1 MSTRRRR
8 TPHPVVAQLRA
19 DREAAGA
26 PRPRFARDH
35 GIPLRTLE
43 AWEWGLVSP
52 TLDVLAAYAAQLGY
66 DITLTPRTE
75 D

>member
-1 MSTRRRR
+1 MNRRTRRA
-8 TPHPVVAQLRA
+8 PHPVVAQLRA

-52 TLDVLAAYAAQLGY
+52 TLDVLATYARRLGY
-66 DITLTPRTE
+66 DITLTPRQE
-75 D
+75 E